1 MKTLAA
7 QARSGGLE
15 PCQVIQSEA
24 TRCQYSDTAISAE
37 IPDVSIVIVSWNA
50 TKYLQECLTSLFD
63 ARHASP
69 FEVIV
74 VDNASSDDSSEMVR
88 RLFPEAIV
96 IQNTDNLGFSRA
108 NNIGI
113 RRARG
118 RHIALVNSDVHV
130 LPDCIDKLV
139 RYLEG
144 NPNVSMVG
152 PRIIGRD
159 GKLQTSHRGFPRLWN
174 MFCRALALDSLL
186 PKVRMFGGYLSKYNE
201 PAVPTPVEII
211 SGCFVLVRQEA
222 LKEVGLLDELFF
234 IYGED
239 MDWCKRFWQAGRQVV
254 FVPAAESIHYGGG
267 SSSNA
272 PLRFVVEKQKADL
285 QYWRKHHSRISV
297 ALYLALA
304 VLYHAIRLIGHGLA
318 SVAGTKRSAS
328 HLHRAKCSSVCLKWI
343 FANLEPSRDVANVQ
357 SSH

>member
-1 MKTLAA
+1 MYIPAA
-7 QARSGGLE
+7 AARSGGLE
-15 PCQVIQSEA
+15 PGRLIRSDA
-24 TRCQYSDTAISAE
+24 TSSQNLDTATSKDTPA
-37 IPDVSIVIVSWNA
+37 VSIVIVSWNA

-63 ARHASP
+63 ARHASTL
-69 FEVIV
+69 EVIV
-74 VDNASSDDSSEMVR
+74 VDNASSDDSSAMVQ
-88 RLFPEAIV
+88 RLFPEAIL
-96 IQNTDNLGFSRA
+96 IQNTDNLGFARA

-130 LPDCIDKLV
+130 LPDCIEKLV
-139 RYLEG
+139 QYLDA

-152 PRIIGRD
+152 PRILGRD

-186 PKVRMFGGYLSKYNE
+186 PNVPLFGGYLFKYSE
-201 PAVPTPVEII
+201 PVTPTPVEII
-211 SGCFVLVRQEA
+211 SGCFVLVSREA
-222 LKEVGLLDELFF
+222 LEEVGLLDELFF

-239 MDWCKRFWQAGRQVV
+239 MDWCKRFWRAGRPVV

-272 PLRFVVEKQKADL
+272 PLRFFVEKQKADL

-297 ALYLALA
+297 AVYL
-304 VLYHAIRLIGHGLA
+304 VLSVLHHAIRLIGHGMA
-318 SVAGTKRSAS
+318 SIAGAKNSGS

-343 FANLEPSRDVANVQ
+343 VANIGAARDVANAQ
-357 SSH
+357 SGH